1 MLTLTNET
9 TLGGVPLENSKK
21 IFSVKEDKLPSLTKK
36 IFSVKEDKLPSLT
49 DDKIEEI
56 QKSLKCDTILLPL
69 NLKSYSIFRNEE
81 GYLEA
86 YINFLDH
93 NGNIVQIYD
102 PNVIIKSYGRNTF
115 GLFREFSKE
124 EIAHRIYYY
133 ILGKKILRPGKIT
146 GMLLEMD
153 ISELS
158 ILMKDETVLNS
169 KIEEA
174 IQVLKEDES
183 SNLNESEEK
192 NFNLLSSKYSIQLSE
207 EEIRKITG
215 LLVKI
220 ALFKKSIILSNGNE
234 NSDYFEIFN
243 RILEYVRSKI
253 FIPNRNQSK
262 IRNFLNF
269 IINRVIPDPSLVYRG
284 SEGRPTEDLKSIL
297 HSSNIEIPVHPRI
310 NGKILSLKD
319 KRFPFRYYEEELIN
333 VIMNS
338 LNDDSK
344 LTSIGLLVS
353 LWDQTDGLQVFVD
366 EVSQM

>member
-9 TLGGVPLENSKK
+9 MLGVVPLENSKK
-21 IFSVKEDKLPSLTKK
+21 LSSVKEDKLPSLT
-36 IFSVKEDKLPSLT
+36 E
-49 DDKIEEI
+49 DKIEEI
-56 QKSLKCDTILLPL
+56 QKSLNCNTILLQIP
-69 NLKSYSIFRNEE
+69 NQESYSIFPNEK

-86 YINFLDH
+86 YINCLDP
-93 NGNIVQIYD
+93 NGNIVQFYD
-102 PNVIIKSYGRNTF
+102 PTVIIESYGENTF

-124 EIAHRIYYY
+124 EIGQRIYYY
-133 ILGKKILRPGKIT
+133 ILRKKISRPGKIT

-153 ISELS
+153 TSELS
-158 ILMKDETVLNS
+158 ILMKDEAVLNS

-174 IQVLKEDES
+174 ILVLEDYES
-183 SNLNESEEK
+183 SNLNESEEE
-192 NFNLLSSKYSIQLSE
+192 NFNLLSSKYYIQLSE
-207 EEIRKITG
+207 EESRKITG
-215 LLVKI
+215 LLIKI

-234 NSDYFEIFN
+234 NPDYFEIFN

-269 IINRVIPDPSLVYRG
+269 IINRVIVDPSLVYRG
-284 SEGRPTEDLKSIL
+284 SKGRPIEDLKSIL
-297 HSSNIEIPVHPRI
+297 QFSNIEIPVHPRI

-319 KRFPFRYYEEELIN
+319 ERFPFRYYEEELIN

-338 LNDDSK
+338 LNDNSK
-344 LTSIGLLVS
+344 LTSIGLILS
-353 LWDQTDGLQVFVD
+353 LWDQTDGLQVFVN